1 MLIAIREF
9 DRWQIIKK
17 SKNLFGYNNIR
28 SIKTDKVTTI
38 INIDEKRFDNLPIE
52 DYYSTKKLKYLFRDG
67 PSNGLK
73 TKSAAKIVK
82 AKKTFVKKVV

>member
-17 SKNLFGYNNIR
+17 SKNLFGCNNIR

-38 INIDEKRFDNLPIE
+38 INIDGKRFDNFPIE
-52 DYYSTKKLKYLFRDG
+52 DYYSKKSLNICLEMD
-67 PSNGLK
+67 LQMD
-73 TKSAAKIVK
+73 
-82 AKKTFVKKVV
+82 